1 MVGSMKALLQLAIL
15 AKCLALL
22 VWVGGIIFFAFA
34 AAPLAFQ
41 EPVQEIT
48 GGTHVSGMIVNSMLE
63 RFTLWQA
70 ACAAVILIALVLQI
84 RLLRVNRG
92 RRIVQLIAAL
102 VMTALLAWC
111 GLLIGPRMNALGEEI
126 GNFNDADQTSEAYL
140 EFDALHHR
148 YSRLMGI
155 NLILGLGLFVTSIV
169 MIPSAFRDR
178 ERATF
183 RGLGL

>member
-1 MVGSMKALLQLAIL
+1 MKALLQLAII

-22 VWVGGIIFFAFA
+22 VWVGGITFFAFA
-34 AAPLAFQ
+34 AAPLVFQ

-48 GGTHVSGMIVNSMLE
+48 GGTHVSAMIVNSMLE
-63 RFTLWQA
+63 RFTVWQA
-70 ACAAVILIALVLQI
+70 VCAAVLILALVLQI

-92 RRIVQLIAAL
+92 RRVVQLLAAL

-111 GLLIGPRMNALGEEI
+111 GLLIGPRMNALGDEI
-126 GNFNDADQTSEAYL
+126 GNFNDADQTSEAHI
-140 EFDALHHR
+140 EFDTLHHL

-155 NLILGLGLFVTSIV
+155 NLVLGLGLFVTSIV

-178 ERATF
+178 ERDIF
-183 RGLGL
+183 RGIGL